1 MLQYGSKTCEINS
14 VWYIIYAV
22 KNLLQRCIMEKNK
35 ISVFVAGQKLTLIT
49 SDSER
54 YVRDIASRV
63 DTAINSMFTA
73 STMSREKCAV
83 MAALDFC
90 DDEAKS
96 RAALNE
102 VKEQIKDYIR
112 DSQALRDEIDKLKAE
127 IEKLKG
133 DKEELLKSKKTLI
146 ASAVEIKK
154 TTKKTE
160 EVEIEINADDDLSFD
175 FDEDETVEN
184 KEEVKAEEK
193 ATEEAKETPA
203 ETVAQEPKKQE
214 KKADKKRHNHEHKN
228 PYKERFIKQQS
239 DEKGYTPM
247 RQYSFFDEEII
258 SNNVNNE

>member
-1 MLQYGSKTCEINS
+1 
-14 VWYIIYAV
+14 
-22 KNLLQRCIMEKNK
+22 MEKKK
-35 ISVFVAGQKLTLIT
+35 ICVFVAGQKLSLIT
-49 SDSER
+49 TDSER
-54 YVRDIASRV
+54 YVRDIASKV
-63 DTAINSMFTA
+63 DTAINSMFTS

-127 IEKLKG
+127 NEKLKSE
-133 DKEELLKSKKTLI
+133 KEELMKSKKTLI

-160 EVEIEINADDDLSFD
+160 EVEIEINSDDDLSFD
-175 FDEDETVEN
+175 FDEDEP
-184 KEEVKAEEK
+184 K
-193 ATEEAKETPA
+193 TEDTQTD
-203 ETVAQEPKKQE
+203 ETVIEEPKQQE

-228 PYKERFIKQQS
+228 PYKERFMKQQS
-239 DEKGYTPM
+239 EEKGYTPM

-258 SNNVNNE
+258 SSNE

>member
-1 MLQYGSKTCEINS
+1 
-14 VWYIIYAV
+14 
-22 KNLLQRCIMEKNK
+22 MEKNK

-133 DKEELLKSKKTLI
+133 DKEEFVKSKKTLI

-175 FDEDETVEN
+175 FDEDEDLVVSVCDAYYGDATPIVRKFRN
-184 KEEVKAEEK
+184 KNKPVML
-193 ATEEAKETPA
+193 
-203 ETVAQEPKKQE
+203 QNI
-214 KKADKKRHNHEHKN
+214 D
-228 PYKERFIKQQS
+228 FIIK
-239 DEKGYTPM
+239 
-247 RQYSFFDEEII
+247 
-258 SNNVNNE
+258 

>member
-1 MLQYGSKTCEINS
+1 
-14 VWYIIYAV
+14 
-22 KNLLQRCIMEKNK
+22 MEKNK

-73 STMSREKCAV
+73 SNLSREKCAV

-96 RAALNE
+96 RASLNE
-102 VKEQIKDYIR
+102 VKEQIKDYIK
-112 DSQALRDEIDKLKAE
+112 DSQALRDEIEKLKAE
-127 IEKLKG
+127 NEKLKSE
-133 DKEELLKSKKTLI
+133 KEELLKSKKTLI
-146 ASAVEIKK
+146 ASAIEIKK

-160 EVEIEINADDDLSFD
+160 EVEIEINSDDDLSFD
-175 FDEDETVEN
+175 FDKDETVEN
-184 KEEVKAEEK
+184 TEETKAEE
-193 ATEEAKETPA
+193 EAVAKPA
-203 ETVAQEPKKQE
+203 ETVAQEPKQQE

-228 PYKERFIKQQS
+228 PYKERFMKQQR

-247 RQYSFFDEEII
+247 RQYSFFDEEIM
-258 SNNVNNE
+258 SNNE

>member
-1 MLQYGSKTCEINS
+1 
-14 VWYIIYAV
+14 
-22 KNLLQRCIMEKNK
+22 MEKNK

-73 STMSREKCAV
+73 SNLSREKCAV

-102 VKEQIKDYIR
+102 VKEQIKDYLK
-112 DSQALRDEIDKLKAE
+112 DSQTLRDEIEKLKAE

-160 EVEIEINADDDLSFD
+160 EVEIEINSDDDLSFD

-184 KEEVKAEEK
+184 TEEVKVEEI
-193 ATEEAKETPA
+193 KEKPA
-203 ETVAQEPKKQE
+203 ESVAQEPKQQE
-214 KKADKKRHNHEHKN
+214 KKADKKRHNHEHVN
-228 PYKERFIKQQS
+228 PYKERFMKQQGE
-239 DEKGYTPM
+239 DKGYTPM
-247 RQYSFFDEEII
+247 RQYSFFDDEIM
-258 SNNVNNE
+258 SNNE